1 MLWSER
7 NLSIGSGKK
16 AKKETPRYIEVII
29 LNNWKKSDT
38 IENREGEQFW
48 LGHTDFEVPV
58 GMKVDM
64 LSKQLEMKAQNN

>member
-7 NLSIGSGKK
+7 NLPIGSGKK